1 MFSLKNF
8 ATFAALVVGVG
19 VGADQA
25 DATGCKHNNTCPPT
39 GGNTQVDVG
48 VKNVNQNGNWN
59 NNNNNNNNNN
69 YNHNNNTATGGQGG
83 TGIGIGHGGQGG
95 QGGQGGAGGQG
106 GQGGVGI
113 GGTGGTGYGGQGGSA
128 TGGSSSASS
137 DNYVSVDN
145 GAAAFAPTM
154 IAQGNG
160 NCSSGIA
167 VSFGVLEA
175 ASGVAFTYPNK
186 FCLGVDA
193 ANDMIRS
200 GYMGGDRGTVAVGLN
215 ALGLAFPNT
224 IGRSLDEIHP
234 RLFQPCAPQVMAR
247 SAVGLTRDFT
257 CAQVVAEVRAP
268 RRVRKATHR
277 QPTELQMCEAAKR
290 DLEAEVLQLTKQLG
304 MCRAPK

>member
-25 DATGCKHNNTCPPT
+25 DATGCKHDNTCPPT
-39 GGNTQVDVG
+39 GGNTQVDVN
-48 VKNVNQNGNWN
+48 NVNTSKFWN
-59 NNNNNNNNNN
+59 TNKN
-69 YNHNNNTATGGQGG
+69 YNNATGGQGG

-113 GGTGGTGYGGQGGSA
+113 GGAGGTGYGGQGGSA
-128 TGGSSSASS
+128 TGGTSSASS

-200 GYMGGDRGTVAVGLN
+200 GYMGGDRGTVAVGLDS
-215 ALGLAFPNT
+215 LGRAFPTT
-224 IGRSLDEIHP
+224 IGRSLDEVHP
-234 RLFQPCAPQVMAR
+234 RLLQSCAPQAMAR
-247 SAVGLTRDFT
+247 SAVVLTRDFD
-257 CAQVVAEVRAP
+257 CASFAAP
-268 RRVRKATHR
+268 VLVHHQPRVRKATHR
-277 QPTELQMCEAAKR
+277 QPTEAQACEAAKR